1 MPKKHR
7 NIDSSFI
14 GLTACSTLIRTAL
27 HIPYL
32 QDEKPVGILLVSK
45 PGMGKSLILTRFRS
59 DNIVILNDLTGYGLE
74 RTVIE
79 LESKG
84 AGYVIV
90 PDILRLM
97 TRKLGWQAFLTLS
110 NILLE
115 EGLSG
120 IRRAD
125 ADLKFK
131 RPVHFGILTA
141 ITVDTL
147 RQNLPYFNAIGFSSR
162 FGMFSYGYERSDSE
176 QVETIISKQAPD
188 DKLVFEINRAKKE
201 KNRVKIAVTTEMS
214 GYIRLLGRRMAYNNG
229 RYMNFRSIGFMR
241 KLAKAHALSC
251 NRKKVTIEDIR
262 AINAL
267 LPFFVGSNGD
277 ATDLEH
283 FILKGQKVRELMKR
297 YTWGEITKAQERL
310 KAKGLSR
317 EMLPENGDR

>member
-1 MPKKHR
+1 MLT
-7 NIDSSFI
+7 
-14 GLTACSTLIRTAL
+14 GLRGLYQLIHTAL

-32 QDEKPVGILLVSK
+32 KDEKPVGLLIVSK

-59 DNIVILNDLTGYGLE
+59 ENIVILNDLTGYGLE

-141 ITVDTL
+141 ITADTL

-201 KNRVKIAVTTEMS
+201 KDRVKIAVTTEMS
-214 GYIRLLGRRMAYNNG
+214 GYIRLLGRRMASNNG
-229 RYMNFRSIGFMR
+229 RYMNFRAIGFMR
-241 KLAKAHALSC
+241 KLAKAHALSR

-283 FILKGQKVRELMKR
+283 FILKGRKVRELMQR
-297 YTWGEITKAQERL
+297 YTWAEITKAQGRL
-310 KAKGLSR
+310 TTKGLSR
-317 EMLPENGDR
+317 ELLPENGDR